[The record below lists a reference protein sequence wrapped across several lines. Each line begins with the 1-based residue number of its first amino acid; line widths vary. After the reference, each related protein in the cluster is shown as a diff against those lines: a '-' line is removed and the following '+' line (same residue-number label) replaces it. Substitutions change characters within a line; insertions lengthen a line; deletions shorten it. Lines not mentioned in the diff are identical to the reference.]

1 MKLVS
6 SVNLESIKLENN
18 FMATIGVCL
27 SGCGVNDGA
36 EIHESVITSLALDRA
51 GANIIYTAPN
61 VIQTKVVDHYS
72 GNDMNEQRNVLVE
85 SARIARGEI
94 TDLAKLR
101 ADDMDGLI
109 FPGGFGAAL
118 NLCDFALKGA
128 DCDIHSEVNRIIGEM
143 LTANKPLGFICIAP
157 VLFARAAKNADK
169 SSKVTIGNDQG
180 TADQIEKLGSQHAIC
195 TVDDFIVDEENKIV
209 STPAYMLANRISE
222 TAEGIEKL
230 ITKVIELI

>member
-1 MKLVS
+1 
-6 SVNLESIKLENN
+6 
-18 FMATIGVCL
+18 MAKIGVCL

-36 EIHESVITSLALDRA
+36 EIHESVITALALDKA
-51 GANIIYTAPN
+51 GAKILFTAPN
-61 VIQTKVVDHYS
+61 IDQAKVVNHLTGDEMGES
-72 GNDMNEQRNVLVE
+72 RNVLVE

-94 TDLAKLR
+94 TDLANLT
-101 ADDMDGLI
+101 ADKMDGLI

-128 DCDIHSEVNRIIGEM
+128 DCEIHPEVNRIIGEM

-169 SSKVTIGNDQG
+169 SARVTIGNDKG
-180 TADQIEKLGSQHAIC
+180 TADEIEKLGSQHEIC

-209 STPAYMLANRISE
+209 STPAYMLADNISE
-222 TAEGIEKL
+222 AALGIEKL
-230 ITKVIELI
+230 VHRILEWV